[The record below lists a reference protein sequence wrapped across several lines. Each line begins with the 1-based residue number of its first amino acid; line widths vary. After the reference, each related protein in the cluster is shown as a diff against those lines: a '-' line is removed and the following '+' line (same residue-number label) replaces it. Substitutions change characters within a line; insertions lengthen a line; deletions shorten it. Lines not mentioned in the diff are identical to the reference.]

1 MRPTPK
7 PSFLLSE
14 VDTPTQQRV
23 QMADTQGSP
32 SFDGEAAA
40 FPPFPPQETDLGKSS
55 LPTVPSR
62 SLDLAITTANEPQ
75 YDQLSPLLTNYS
87 SDQKPSHIIDHEE
100 HGSPPA
106 KKRRTDGG
114 PDGEV
119 HLPPDSILMADHHG
133 AGHKIEEELAS
144 ALGEGVIDTVEPT
157 DNVINQPLQPES
169 LDAPAGVAPTQ
180 QGDAEINPDVA
191 TIISE
196 IMDHTER
203 QEQTVALGPQEI
215 PPANDFPG
223 SRGFAFLKANSH
235 LKIQSLPIL
244 DNLSTQ
250 ILSFLS
256 KNTYQ
261 DLTAMVSEP
270 ESENGQAYA
279 TMRSLFD
286 HTKRVYTVKHS
297 FLQPTDLEITD
308 PSQIDV
314 IRKANLASF
323 VSSIFGSQ
331 EIGFADLNDHFLD
344 VFVPE
349 GGRLLKV
356 QGALYLELKTQAFIA
371 AMHNKSITRTQL
383 LYNVFPDDME
393 QRLLARRPGT
403 RQLAP
408 SETDFVNRLTS
419 RRDILLNDINNEDAL
434 NALPDKYHWEDF
446 LRDLSSYISKN
457 FDAINTQQGKKPIK
471 GRQPSSSNGDAHESP
486 NTTHQGQF
494 SLNQQ
499 VEVPVDRNMHGD
511 LVARAARAAQIA
523 LQGHGLRRS
532 QQQSQSQQQ
541 NQTQSQASPSPRP
554 QQQPQPPQQPSS
566 QPPPQQ
572 PLQQPQPQP
581 QQPPPQQQP
590 QQQQQPQHE
599 SPYLHGYTAAQQP
612 QPTHQ
617 YHHSPTPPGGYQSQQ
632 TPSMNFQQSPL
643 QTNFQQYN
651 PNAAQA
657 MQARANGMSS
667 NHGYMPGIP
676 HYSQSQPTQVLYERA
691 RMAASAKSSPTSRKS
706 GLPSQR
712 RPWTTEEEN
721 ALMAGLDRVKGP
733 HWSQILAMFGPG
745 GTISE
750 ALKDR
755 NQVQLKDKARN
766 LKLFFL
772 KSGIEV
778 PYYLKFVTGELK
790 TRAPAQAAKREA
802 RERQK
807 KQGEEDKAHVEGIKG
822 MMALAGAHG
831 TPVSGHEMSASPSLP
846 PDANSQSVFDQTA
859 EQNLMQT
866 LSQEVHGSQY
876 PQQHTQQPQDH
887 IDPHMQLGQ

>member
-1 MRPTPK
+1 MI
-7 PSFLLSE
+7 F
-14 VDTPTQQRV
+14 
-23 QMADTQGSP
+23 
-32 SFDGEAAA
+32 FN
-40 FPPFPPQETDLGKSS
+40 F
-55 LPTVPSR
+55 
-62 SLDLAITTANEPQ
+62 
-75 YDQLSPLLTNYS
+75 
-87 SDQKPSHIIDHEE
+87 
-100 HGSPPA
+100 A
-106 KKRRTDGG
+106 K
-114 PDGEV
+114 
-119 HLPPDSILMADHHG
+119 
-133 AGHKIEEELAS
+133 
-144 ALGEGVIDTVEPT
+144 
-157 DNVINQPLQPES
+157 
-169 LDAPAGVAPTQ
+169 
-180 QGDAEINPDVA
+180 
-191 TIISE
+191 
-196 IMDHTER
+196 
-203 QEQTVALGPQEI
+203 
-215 PPANDFPG
+215 
-223 SRGFAFLKANSH
+223 
-235 LKIQSLPIL
+235 
-244 DNLSTQ
+244 
-250 ILSFLS
+250 
-256 KNTYQ
+256 
-261 DLTAMVSEP
+261 
-270 ESENGQAYA
+270 
-279 TMRSLFD
+279 
-286 HTKRVYTVKHS
+286 
-297 FLQPTDLEITD
+297 
-308 PSQIDV
+308 
-314 IRKANLASF
+314 
-323 VSSIFGSQ
+323 
-331 EIGFADLNDHFLD
+331 
-344 VFVPE
+344 
-349 GGRLLKV
+349 
-356 QGALYLELKTQAFIA
+356 
-371 AMHNKSITRTQL
+371 
-383 LYNVFPDDME
+383 
-393 QRLLARRPGT
+393 
-403 RQLAP
+403 
-408 SETDFVNRLTS
+408 
-419 RRDILLNDINNEDAL
+419 
-434 NALPDKYHWEDF
+434 
-446 LRDLSSYISKN
+446 
-457 FDAINTQQGKKPIK
+457 GKKPIK
-471 GRQPSSSNGDAHESP
+471 GRQPSSSNGDAQESP

-494 SLNQQ
+494 SVNQQ

-541 NQTQSQASPSPRP
+541 HQQTHSQASPSPRP
-554 QQQPQPPQQPSS
+554 QQQPQQPQTQSQAPPQQP
-566 QPPPQQ
+566 
-572 PLQQPQPQP
+572 
-581 QQPPPQQQP
+581 QQP
-590 QQQQQPQHE
+590 QQLPQTQQQPPQNQHE

-612 QPTHQ
+612 QQPTQQ

-632 TPSMNFQQSPL
+632 ASPLNFQQSPL

-657 MQARANGMSS
+657 MQARANGISS
-667 NHGYMPGIP
+667 NHGYLSGIP

-831 TPVSGHEMSASPSLP
+831 APVSGHEMSASPSLP

-876 PQQHTQQPQDH
+876 PQQHPQQHPQQSQEH
-887 IDPHMQLGQ
+887 IDAHMQLGQ